1 MKEPNPETEKQIQE
15 MQFLEQ
21 NLQNILM
28 QKQAFQIEM
37 TETQSALKEID
48 TAKDDV
54 YKIVGSLMLKTE
66 KAKLKDELTN
76 KEKLLDLRLKTLEKQ
91 EGNFTQKLEELREKI
106 MKSLK

>member
-1 MKEPNPETEKQIQE
+1 MKEPNPETE

-21 NLQNILM
+21 NLQNLLM

-37 TETQSALKEID
+37 TETQSALNEIN

-54 YKIVGSLMLKTE
+54 YKIIGSLMLKTE

-91 EGNFTQKLEELREKI
+91 ERNFTPKLEELREKI
-106 MKSLK
+106 MDSLK

>member
-21 NLQNILM
+21 NLQNLLM

-37 TETQSALKEID
+37 TETQSALNEIN

-54 YKIVGSLMLKTE
+54 YKIIGSLMLKTE

-91 EGNFTQKLEELREKI
+91 ERNFTQKLEELREKI
-106 MKSLK
+106 MNSLK